1 MTKKILFIYLLVLFA
16 CKSEKPKEKYSAPG
30 KNDVNEI
37 IRTIINEDSLNKK
50 KYPLSADLIKITVSL
65 KDATIPTR
73 KRFDTMNVKRLL
85 GRGHDGQYF
94 FSKRDSAYFFFQNG
108 AIKSLKLDSPF
119 LKIMTLMSNAQI
131 QKNEK
136 SDPLFRHYDL
146 SLPIFSLD
154 RKKAVVEFNYYCT
167 FCGFGMLIYLEKIN
181 GKWEIIKQEE
191 TWVS

>member
-1 MTKKILFIYLLVLFA
+1 MIKKILFIYLLLLLA
-16 CKSEKPKEKYSAPG
+16 CKNEKPKEAYSVPN
-30 KNDVNEI
+30 KNDVNQI
-37 IRTIINEDSLNKK
+37 IRTIIREDSLNKK
-50 KYPLSADLIKITVSL
+50 KISLSAELRKITVSL
-65 KDATIPTR
+65 KGPTPSR
-73 KRFDTMNVKRLL
+73 RGFDTMNVKRLL

-94 FSKRDSAYFFFQNG
+94 FSKRDSSYFLFQNR

-154 RKKAVVEFNYYCT
+154 RKKAVVEFNYYCK